1 MILLAQ
7 TNLSTMLKLDAR
19 IEYRDKRNLLT
30 PEKVNV
36 LSEQIFN
43 VFFQNFD
50 ISKYKNVHFFNTITK
65 MKEVNTSFF
74 VNTLLEKHPNIN
86 LITSVS
92 DINSNFLTHY
102 IVNKD
107 TVYVENLFRIPE
119 PTNGIKINENEIDL
133 VLIPMFLFDEK
144 GHRVGYG
151 KGYYDR
157 FLRELSDNCVKV
169 GVNFFGP
176 IDSID
181 DANEF
186 DVILDYCVTP
196 EKVFEF

>member
-1 MILLAQ
+1 
-7 TNLSTMLKLDAR
+7 MLKLDAR

-30 PEKVNV
+30 PEKVNA
-36 LSEQIFN
+36 LSEQIFSL
-43 VFFQNFD
+43 FFQNFD
-50 ISKYKNVHFFNTITK
+50 ISKYKNVHFFKTITK
-65 MKEVNTSFF
+65 MKEVNTDFF
-74 VNTLLEKHPNIN
+74 VNTIREKNIASN

-92 DINSNFLTHY
+92 DINSNLLTHY

-107 TVYVENLFRIPE
+107 TIYKENLFRIPE
-119 PTNGIKINENEIDL
+119 PTNGLKISENEIDL
-133 VLIPMFLFDEK
+133 VLVPMFLFDEK

-157 FLRELSDNCVKV
+157 FLREVNDNCVKV

-181 DANEF
+181 DADQF
-186 DVILDYCVTP
+186 DVELDYCITP
-196 EKVFEF
+196 EKVYQFS

>member
-43 VFFQNFD
+43 LFFQNFN
-50 ISKYKNVHFFNTITK
+50 ISKFKNLHFFNTITK

-92 DINSNFLTHY
+92 DINSNLLTHY

-107 TVYVENLFRIPE
+107 TIYKENLFRIPE
-119 PTNGIKINENEIDL
+119 PTNGIKINEDEIDL
-133 VLIPMFLFDEK
+133 VLVPMFLFDEK

-157 FLRELSDNCVKV
+157 FLRELSDKCVKV

-176 IDSID
+176 IDSIE
-181 DANEF
+181 DANQF
-186 DVILDYCVTP
+186 DVLLDYCITP
-196 EKVFEF
+196 ERIYKF

>member
-1 MILLAQ
+1 
-7 TNLSTMLKLDAR
+7 MLKLDAR

-50 ISKYKNVHFFNTITK
+50 ISKYENVHFFNTITK

-119 PTNGIKINENEIDL
+119 PTNGIKINENENSLKADL
-133 VLIPMFLFDEK
+133 NFVCDIYKSVNAPNDKLFDYFESQK
-144 GHRVGYG
+144 
-151 KGYYDR
+151 
-157 FLRELSDNCVKV
+157 LSW
-169 GVNFFGP
+169 
-176 IDSID
+176 
-181 DANEF
+181 
-186 DVILDYCVTP
+186 
-196 EKVFEF
+196 

>member
-1 MILLAQ
+1 
-7 TNLSTMLKLDAR
+7 MLKLDAR

-50 ISKYKNVHFFNTITK
+50 ISKYENVHFFNTITK

-133 VLIPMFLFDEK
+133 VLIPMFFLLF
-144 GHRVGYG
+144 
-151 KGYYDR
+151 
-157 FLRELSDNCVKV
+157 L
-169 GVNFFGP
+169 
-176 IDSID
+176 
-181 DANEF
+181 
-186 DVILDYCVTP
+186 
-196 EKVFEF
+196 